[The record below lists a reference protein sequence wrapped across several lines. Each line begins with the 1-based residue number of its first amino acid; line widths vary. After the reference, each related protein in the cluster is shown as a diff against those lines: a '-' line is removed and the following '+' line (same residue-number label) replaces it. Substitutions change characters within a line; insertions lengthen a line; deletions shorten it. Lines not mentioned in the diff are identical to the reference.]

1 MIPDLAEATITLTN
15 NTQLQVK
22 LYDIAGRLIDTAG
35 DGIGKPMPGDIAQ
48 KDRGPGLGGGL
59 VRMGI
64 NLPLADLAVNY
75 GVFMVI

>member
-15 NTQLQVK
+15 NTQLQIK

-48 KDRGPGLGGGL
+48 KERGPSIKVSVEGLSEWEL
-59 VRMGI
+59 TCRWLI
-64 NLPLADLAVNY
+64 SL
-75 GVFMVI
+75 